1 MQSGK
6 VYRVGVLVNRTLT
19 REFELLR
26 TGMAKLGYVEGSN
39 VVYEP
44 RVPEGRLDRLPGFA
58 AELVSSDVDVIVTF
72 GGPPTNAAR
81 RATTMVPI
89 VFALVADPVAIGVAT
104 TLGRPGGNL
113 TGVTSDDPELASRQM
128 GLLKEAIPKLSRVA
142 IFGDADIPGAD
153 AAGLAPLDRTNVAAA
168 RAAGLQPQLLKLR
181 GPKPDFDSAF
191 KAMSSE
197 GAEALVVQEVPAYFW
212 IPGTVAAMATA
223 QRIPSMLW
231 GGQSDAGG
239 LMSFGTSFTSTY
251 AHVPK
256 FVDKVLKG
264 AKPAEMPIEIVS
276 KRELVINLKTAR
288 ELEVTIPAELLNR
301 ADLVIE

>member
-1 MQSGK
+1 MASMQSGK

-128 GLLKEAIPKLSRVA
+128 GFSRRPFQNFRA
-142 IFGDADIPGAD
+142 SPYSAMRIFQGPM
-153 AAGLAPLDRTNVAAA
+153 R
-168 RAAGLQPQLLKLR
+168 RAWR
-181 GPKPDFDSAF
+181 R
-191 KAMSSE
+191 
-197 GAEALVVQEVPAYFW
+197 W
-212 IPGTVAAMATA
+212 
-223 QRIPSMLW
+223 
-231 GGQSDAGG
+231 
-239 LMSFGTSFTSTY
+239 
-251 AHVPK
+251 
-256 FVDKVLKG
+256 
-264 AKPAEMPIEIVS
+264 
-276 KRELVINLKTAR
+276 TAR
-288 ELEVTIPAELLNR
+288 M
-301 ADLVIE
+301 